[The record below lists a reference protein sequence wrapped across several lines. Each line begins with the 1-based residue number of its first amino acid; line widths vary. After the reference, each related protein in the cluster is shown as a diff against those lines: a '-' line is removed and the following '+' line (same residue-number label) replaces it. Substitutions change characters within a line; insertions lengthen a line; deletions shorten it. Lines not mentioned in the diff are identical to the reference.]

1 MTCIYFNKI
10 FTGLID
16 FVQLFCDKYSMD
28 ILSMISSKK
37 CFNMYV
43 LNAWCQLRVNFMRT
57 KAEMYIY
64 SNSINYFSV

>member
-1 MTCIYFNKI
+1 MYFNKI

-16 FVQLFCDKYSMD
+16 FVQLFYDKYSMD

-37 CFNMYV
+37 CFNVYG
-43 LNAWCQLRVNFMRT
+43 LNAWYQLHVNFMRT

-64 SNSINYFSV
+64 SNSINYFRV